1 LRNTR
6 GDDRDR
12 NALRLALCP
21 CVTLASQSASSMR
34 VSPHQSET
42 SMYIMK
48 REVQPSLFHR
58 RTYAPFKYL
67 SVLADGRKGEAHAAI
82 DAAGNS
88 IAPRKMRIQ
97 KAGVVFRAIS
107 AHFHQSRNHQGFD
120 VINMRAR
127 RGKSLD
133 LGSLNSK
140 HPRYKAGSMGK
151 RLSTAPGLHL
161 LLIV

>member
-1 LRNTR
+1 MSIPASNILMFLSDPLLAEHAGRRSRPKRLAPCLVSPRNTR
-6 GDDRDR
+6 
-12 NALRLALCP
+12 
-21 CVTLASQSASSMR
+21 QSSMR
-34 VSPHQSET
+34 LSPHQSET

-48 REVQPSLFHR
+48 RAFFHR
-58 RTYAPFKYL
+58 RTNALFKYL

-97 KAGVVFRAIS
+97 K
-107 AHFHQSRNHQGFD
+107 GFD

>member
-1 LRNTR
+1 MSIPSSNILMFLSDPLVAEHAGRRSRPKRLAPCLVSPRNTR
-6 GDDRDR
+6 
-12 NALRLALCP
+12 P
-21 CVTLASQSASSMR
+21 SSMR

-48 REVQPSLFHR
+48 RGFFHR
-58 RTYAPFKYL
+58 RTYALFKYL
-67 SVLADGRKGEAHAAI
+67 SVLADGRKGDAHAAI

-120 VINMRAR
+120 VINIRTR

-140 HPRYKAGSMGK
+140 HPRYKA
-151 RLSTAPGLHL
+151 A
-161 LLIV
+161 